1 MDKILVPVDGSDQ
14 SAKAA
19 QWASRLAAKLGASLT
34 LLHVHQVPGSEALGL
49 NSLERSEIDQIE
61 GRIAGPSFD
70 EARAM
75 MDPSVNAET
84 LVGIGEPAD
93 EIVALAKKEA
103 ATLIVMGSR
112 GQSLARG
119 ILLGSVS
126 EKVIRHAHCAV
137 TVVR

>member
-19 QWASRLAAKLGASLT
+19 QWASRLAQKLGASVT
-34 LLHVHQVPGSEALGL
+34 LLHVHDVPGTEAIGL
-49 NSLERSEIDQIE
+49 NSLERSEIEQIE
-61 GRIAGPSFD
+61 RRIAGPSFD
-70 EARAM
+70 KARAL

-84 LVGIGEPAD
+84 LVSIGEPAD
-93 EIVALAKKEA
+93 EIVALARKNGF
-103 ATLIVMGSR
+103 TLIVMGSR
-112 GQSLARG
+112 GQSLARE

-126 EKVIRHAHCAV
+126 DKVIRHAHCAV

>member
-70 EARAM
+70 KARAL

>member
-1 MDKILVPVDGSDQ
+1 
-14 SAKAA
+14 
-19 QWASRLAAKLGASLT
+19 
-34 LLHVHQVPGSEALGL
+34 
-49 NSLERSEIDQIE
+49 
-61 GRIAGPSFD
+61 
-70 EARAM
+70 

-93 EIVALAKKEA
+93 EIVALAKKQGT
-103 ATLIVMGSR
+103 TLIVMGSR